1 MSRRFPL
8 GICTRPEQ
16 AAAVADAFD
25 YLELVVANLAPL
37 EDEATFAPR
46 MQALKTSPLPIRAL
60 NSFIPAEIKVVGAAV
75 DWPLVERYV
84 NTAIHRAVALGAQTI
99 VFGSGGARAVPAD
112 YPRVKAWMQLVRF
125 LNLCADAAED
135 QGLTIAIEPLNRAE
149 SNIINTYL
157 EGVQLARD
165 VDRRSV
171 RVLADIYHMMQD
183 DEPLD
188 DLLQAPEWLAHVHLA
203 DTDRRHP
210 GSGVYPLREFF
221 ALLREVDYSGAAS
234 IECRWGDDFAAE
246 ARSSAQFLAPLMA

>member
-1 MSRRFPL
+1 MRGGAVRRGRSDSKPAAQRSRSAS
-8 GICTRPEQ
+8 EY
-16 AAAVADAFD
+16 AA
-25 YLELVVANLAPL
+25 
-37 EDEATFAPR
+37 
-46 MQALKTSPLPIRAL
+46 
-60 NSFIPAEIKVVGAAV
+60 PAKEFLRKIV
-75 DWPLVERYV
+75 D
-84 NTAIHRAVALGAQTI
+84 
-99 VFGSGGARAVPAD
+99 GARAVPAD

-165 VDRRSV
+165 VDRRGV

-183 DEPLD
+183 DEPLE

-203 DTDRRHP
+203 DTGRRHP
-210 GSGVYPLREFF
+210 GSGVYPLPELL
-221 ALLREVDYSGAAS
+221 ALLREIDYRGAAS

-246 ARSSAQFLAPLMA
+246 ARFSAQFLTPLMA